1 MTRPSY
7 SSAGATIVLGLKKI
21 TKKAPRVT
29 KKNYCLKNFQF
40 LQNDY
45 NLAENTEFLAWLIF
59 SSSANFGLLMT
70 NDGALNRDTKESL
83 FWGI

>member
-45 NLAENTEFLAWLIF
+45 NLAENTELLARSIF
-59 SSSANFGLLMT
+59 SSPVNSCPLMT
-70 NDGALNRDTKESL
+70 NDDALGL
-83 FWGI
+83 